1 MEKVKKVFGDVDLT
15 WKKIIIF
22 AIIAGIYTAI
32 MSMLPIVKD
41 TSFSDITVTFEI
53 WILFGIFI
61 IMNSKSAKDSA
72 LKCFAF
78 FLISQ
83 PLVYLIQDV
92 INRSNL
98 FVTYYRFWFIWTI
111 ATIPMGFIGWYM
123 KKDKWWG
130 FLILAPM
137 LVFLGYHFGQYLE
150 MTIFSF
156 PKHILTTIFCA
167 ITMILYPLVIFN
179 NKKIKMAEILTG
191 IIILI
196 VFTFLTL
203 QQPKG
208 YDTEILT
215 NGGSAGAIFD
225 DSYKVY
231 LVDESMGTVDIRF
244 IEQGLN
250 DWVVHALFS
259 KTGNTEVILES
270 PSGEKTVFDIKV
282 DRNTYTINKK

>member
-1 MEKVKKVFGDVDLT
+1 
-15 WKKIIIF
+15 
-22 AIIAGIYTAI
+22 
-32 MSMLPIVKD
+32 
-41 TSFSDITVTFEI
+41 
-53 WILFGIFI
+53 
-61 IMNSKSAKDSA
+61 
-72 LKCFAF
+72 
-78 FLISQ
+78 
-83 PLVYLIQDV
+83 
-92 INRSNL
+92 
-98 FVTYYRFWFIWTI
+98 
-111 ATIPMGFIGWYM
+111 
-123 KKDKWWG
+123 
-130 FLILAPM
+130 
-137 LVFLGYHFGQYLE
+137 

-179 NKKIKMAEILTG
+179 NKKIKMAGILTG

-259 KTGNTEVILES
+259 KTGNTEVILE
-270 PSGEKTVFDIKV
+270 
-282 DRNTYTINKK
+282 

>member
-1 MEKVKKVFGDVDLT
+1 MAM
-15 WKKIIIF
+15 IP
-22 AIIAGIYTAI
+22 IA
-32 MSMLPIVKD
+32 KD
-41 TSFSDITVTFEI
+41 TSFSDITVSFEV

-61 IMNSKSAKDSA
+61 IVNSKSAKDSA
-72 LKCFAF
+72 LKCFVF

-83 PLVYLIQDV
+83 PLVYIIQDV
-92 INRSNL
+92 VNKSSL
-98 FVTYYRFWFIWTI
+98 FVTYYIHWFIWTI

-137 LVFLGYHFGQYLE
+137 LVFLGYQ
-150 MTIFSF
+150 
-156 PKHILTTIFCA
+156 FCA

-179 NKKIKMAEILTG
+179 NKKIKMAGILTG

>member
-1 MEKVKKVFGDVDLT
+1 MEYL
-15 WKKIIIF
+15 
-22 AIIAGIYTAI
+22 
-32 MSMLPIVKD
+32 L
-41 TSFSDITVTFEI
+41 
-53 WILFGIFI
+53 L
-61 IMNSKSAKDSA
+61 NSKSAKDSA

-92 INRSNL
+92 INRSSL

-130 FLILAPM
+130 LLILAPM
-137 LVFLGYHFGQYLE
+137 LVLLGYHFGQYLE

-156 PKHILTTIFCA
+156 SKHILTTMFCA
-167 ITMILYPLVIFN
+167 ITMILYLLVIF
-179 NKKIKMAEILTG
+179 KDKVIKIVGIITG

-196 VFTFLTL
+196 VFSFLTL

-208 YDTEILT
+208 YDTDILT
-215 NGGSAGAIFD
+215 NGGSDGAIFD
-225 DSYKVY
+225 NSYKVY
-231 LVDESMGTVDIRF
+231 FADESFGTVDIRF
-244 IEQGLN
+244 VEQGLN
-250 DWVVHALFS
+250 DWVVHAIFN
-259 KTGNTEVILES
+259 KAGNTEVILES